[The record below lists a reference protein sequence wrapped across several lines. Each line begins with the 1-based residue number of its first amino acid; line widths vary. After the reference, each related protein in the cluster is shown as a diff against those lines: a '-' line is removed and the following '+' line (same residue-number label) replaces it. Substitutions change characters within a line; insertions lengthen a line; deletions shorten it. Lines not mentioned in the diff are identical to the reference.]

1 MNTKKSVLLIGGT
14 NVDYIATSQ
23 NKILMHSSNIGEM
36 EISYGGV
43 MRNVTENLARLGNDC
58 VFLTAIG
65 EDMIGKEIKEY
76 MKKLTVELI
85 TPKTECPTSSYLCV
99 NDSDHDMFVG
109 LNDMR
114 IMEDLS
120 PEFIRGNEKIIN
132 EFDSVILDSNL
143 SKESLKCIFNDF
155 SDKKFFCE
163 AISANKVIRFM
174 PYLDKIYLLKCN
186 IYEARSLLSSNE
198 NAEALALKILKTG
211 VKKCVITQG
220 KNDIYYGEND
230 KVYLVKV
237 NPVDEI
243 SGNTT
248 GCGDAMFAGIIDKL
262 MMGKTLKDAIEFG
275 NELSKITL
283 GTKKANS
290 EEISKLAYRH

>member
-1 MNTKKSVLLIGGT
+1 MKHSILLIGGS
-14 NVDYIATSQ
+14 NVDYIATSH
-23 NKILMHSSNIGEM
+23 NKILMHSSNIGEV

-58 VFLTAIG
+58 IFVTAVG
-65 EDMIGKEIKEY
+65 DDLIGKEMKEY
-76 MKKLTVELI
+76 MEKLNVKLI
-85 TPKTECPTSSYLCV
+85 MPKTHKPTSSYLCV

-120 PEFIRGNEKIIN
+120 PEFLRENRETIN

-143 SKESLKCIFNDF
+143 SKQSLKCIFNDY
-155 SDKKFFCE
+155 SDKKFYCE
-163 AISANKVIRFM
+163 AISANKVVRYM

-186 IYEARSLLSSNE
+186 IYEAKSLLSSDE
-198 NAEALALKILKTG
+198 DAEVLALKILKTG

-220 KNDIYYGEND
+220 KNDIFYGED
-230 KVYLVKV
+230 GKVYSIKV
-237 NPVDEI
+237 NQVEKI
-243 SGNTT
+243 IGNTT

-262 MMGKTLKDAIEFG
+262 MIGKTLKEAIEFG
-275 NELSKITL
+275 CELSKITL
-283 GTKKANS
+283 ETKKANN
-290 EEISKLAYRH
+290 EEISKLAYKH